1 MESPKQS
8 QILNN
13 GLYRVIKPFSII
25 EEHLLGVQAVISEQL
40 CGHPHTE
47 GIERLIAH
55 IRSQSGKMLRPGLV
69 LLSGLCAQRGQAHCG
84 KVSDEHIKVAAI
96 FEIIHE
102 ATLLHDDVID
112 EADKRR
118 GQRSL
123 NRLYGNESAV
133 LLGDFLL
140 SKVFSMSARLN
151 GDVAGAIAAA
161 AAITCRG
168 ELNQNLQKRN
178 WNLTQEQYLE
188 IIADKTA
195 EIFRSCCQIGA
206 RLSSTDANTAERLG
220 EYGLNLGIAFQIAD
234 DVLDIVGDEEKAGKT
249 LGTDFAE
256 TKLTLPLIHLLGSV
270 DEKRREEIISLVS
283 RTDPK
288 ASSEVAVIL
297 ANNGSV
303 EYSGDFVRQYIC
315 RAINSLESVA
325 DSEAKSALI
334 DTARFVAN
342 RAEK

>member
-8 QILNN
+8 QILAN
-13 GLYRVIKPFSII
+13 GLYQVIKPFSII
-25 EEHLLGVQAVISEQL
+25 KEHLLNVQTVISEQL
-40 CGHPHTE
+40 CEHPHTE

-55 IRSQSGKMLRPGLV
+55 IHSRPGKMLRPGLV
-69 LLSGLCAQRGQAHCG
+69 LLSGLCAQRGQAYRG
-84 KVSDEHIKVAAI
+84 QLNSEHIKVAAI
-96 FEIIHE
+96 FELIHE

-140 SKVFSMSARLN
+140 SKVFSMSARLHS
-151 GDVAGAIAAA
+151 DVAGAIASTAG
-161 AAITCRG
+161 ITCQG

-178 WNLTQEQYLE
+178 WDLTQEQYIE

-195 EIFRSCCQIGA
+195 EIFRSCCHIGA
-206 RLSSTDANTAERLG
+206 RLSSADLDTAQKLG

-256 TKLTLPLIHLLGSV
+256 TKPTLPLIHLLGSI
-270 DEKRREEIISLVS
+270 DGERREEIISLVS
-283 RTDPK
+283 RAGSK
-288 ASSEVAVIL
+288 ASSEVVTIL
-297 ANNGSV
+297 AGNGSV
-303 EYSGDFVRQYIC
+303 EYSRDCVRRYVS
-315 RAINSLESVA
+315 RAIDSLESLP
-325 DSEAKSALI
+325 DNEAKSALI
-334 DTARFVAN
+334 DTAKLVAN
-342 RAEK
+342 RTEK

>member
-8 QILNN
+8 QISAN
-13 GLYRVIKPFSII
+13 GPYRVIKPFSII
-25 EEHLLGVQAVISEQL
+25 AEHLLEVQAVISEQL
-40 CGHPHTE
+40 YGHPHTE
-47 GIERLIAH
+47 GIDRLIAH

-69 LLSGLCAQRGQAHCG
+69 LLSGLCCG
-84 KVSDEHIKVAAI
+84 KVGDEHIRVAAI

-140 SKVFSMSARLN
+140 SKVFSMSAQLN
-151 GDVAGAIAAA
+151 SDVAGAIAATA
-161 AAITCRG
+161 GITCWG

-178 WNLTQEQYLE
+178 WNLTQEQYIE

-206 RLSSTDANTAERLG
+206 RLSSADADTAQRLG

-256 TKLTLPLIHLLGSV
+256 TKPTLPLIHLLGSV
-270 DEKRREEIISLVS
+270 DDNRREEIISLISQVGS
-283 RTDPK
+283 K
-288 ASSEVAVIL
+288 ASSEVITIL
-297 ANNGSV
+297 ASNGSV
-303 EYSGDFVRQYIC
+303 EYSKDFVRRYVG
-315 RAINSLESVA
+315 RAIESLESLP
-325 DSEAKSALI
+325 DSGAKSALI
-334 DTARFVAN
+334 DAACFVAN
-342 RAEK
+342 RIV

>member
-8 QILNN
+8 QILTN
-13 GLYRVIKPFSII
+13 GPYRLIKPFSII
-25 EEHLLGVQAVISEQL
+25 EEQLLSVQAVISEQL

-47 GIERLIAH
+47 GIDRLIAH

-69 LLSGLCAQRGQAHCG
+69 LLSGLCAQ
-84 KVSDEHIKVAAI
+84 VSDEHIKAAAI

-123 NRLYGNESAV
+123 NQLYGNESAV

-140 SKVFSMSARLN
+140 SKVFSMSAKLN
-151 GDVAGAIAAA
+151 SDVAGAIAAA
-161 AAITCRG
+161 AAITCQG

-178 WNLTQEQYLE
+178 WNLTQKQYIE

-195 EIFRSCCQIGA
+195 EIFRSCCHIGA
-206 RLSSTDANTAERLG
+206 RLSSAEAETAQKLG
-220 EYGLNLGIAFQIAD
+220 DYGLNLGIAFQIAD
-234 DVLDIVGDEEKAGKT
+234 DVLDIVGDEEKTGKT

-256 TKLTLPLIHLLGSV
+256 TKPTLPLIHLLGSING
-270 DEKRREEIISLVS
+270 ERRKEIIGLIS
-283 RTDPK
+283 RAGSM
-288 ASSEVAVIL
+288 ASSEVAAIL
-297 ANNGSV
+297 VNHGSV
-303 EYSGDFVRQYIC
+303 EYSRDCVLQYVS
-315 RAINSLESVA
+315 RAIDSLDSLG

-334 DTARFVAN
+334 ETAKFVAS
-342 RAEK
+342 RVA

>member
-8 QILNN
+8 QILTN

-25 EEHLLGVQAVISEQL
+25 EEHMLGVQAVISEQL
-40 CGHPHTE
+40 CEHPHTE

-55 IRSQSGKMLRPGLV
+55 IHSQPGKMLRPGLV
-69 LLSGLCAQRGQAHCG
+69 LLSGLCCGQLN
-84 KVSDEHIKVAAI
+84 SEHIKVAAI
-96 FEIIHE
+96 FELIHE

-118 GQRSL
+118 GQQSL
-123 NRLYGNESAV
+123 NRLCGNESAV

-151 GDVAGAIAAA
+151 SDVAGAIAATA
-161 AAITCRG
+161 GITCQG

-178 WNLTQEQYLE
+178 WNLTQQQYIE

-195 EIFRSCCQIGA
+195 EIFRSCCHIGA
-206 RLSSTDANTAERLG
+206 KLSTAEENTAQRLG
-220 EYGLNLGIAFQIAD
+220 AYGLNLGIAFQIAD

-256 TKLTLPLIHLLGSV
+256 TKPTLPLIHLLGSI
-270 DEKRREEIISLVS
+270 DGERREQIINLIS
-283 RTDPK
+283 RAGSK
-288 ASSEVAVIL
+288 ASSEVAAIL
-297 ANNGSV
+297 TNNGSV
-303 EYSGDFVRQYIC
+303 EYSRDCVRQHIS
-315 RAINSLESVA
+315 RAIDSLESLP

>member
-1 MESPKQS
+1 
-8 QILNN
+8 
-13 GLYRVIKPFSII
+13 VIKPFSVI
-25 EEHLLGVQAVISEQL
+25 EKHLLGVQTEISGQL

-47 GIERLIAH
+47 GIEKLIAH
-55 IRSQSGKMLRPGLV
+55 IHSQSGKMLRPGLV
-69 LLSGLCAQRGQAHCG
+69 LLSGLCCG
-84 KVSDEHIKVAAI
+84 KVSSEHIKAAAI

-140 SKVFSMSARLN
+140 SKVFSMSARLHS
-151 GDVAGAIAAA
+151 DVAGAIAATA
-161 AAITCRG
+161 GITCQG

-178 WNLTQEQYLE
+178 WNLTQEQYIE

-195 EIFRSCCQIGA
+195 EIFRSCCHIGA
-206 RLSSTDANTAERLG
+206 RLSLAETETAQKLG

-234 DVLDIVGDEEKAGKT
+234 DVLDIVGDEEEAGKT

-256 TKLTLPLIHLLGSV
+256 TKPTLPLIHLLGSV
-270 DEKRREEIISLVS
+270 DGERRKEIISLI
-283 RTDPK
+283 TQAGLK
-288 ASSEVAVIL
+288 AESEVAAIL

-303 EYSGDFVRQYIC
+303 EYSRDCVRQYVS
-315 RAINSLESVA
+315 RAIESLEPLP

-334 DTARFVAN
+334 DTAGYVAA
-342 RAEK
+342 RADFGELSRGEK

>member
-8 QILNN
+8 QILTN

-69 LLSGLCAQRGQAHCG
+69 LLSGLCCGQ
-84 KVSDEHIKVAAI
+84 VSDEHIKVAAI

-118 GQRSL
+118 GQQSL
-123 NRLYGNESAV
+123 NQLYGNESAV

-140 SKVFSMSARLN
+140 SKVFSMSARLHS
-151 GDVAGAIAAA
+151 DVAGAIAAA
-161 AAITCRG
+161 AGMTCQG

-178 WNLTQEQYLE
+178 WNLTQEQYIE
-188 IIADKTA
+188 IIANKTA

-206 RLSSTDANTAERLG
+206 RLSGAEADTAQKLG

-256 TKLTLPLIHLLGSV
+256 TKPTLPLIHLLGSV
-270 DEKRREEIISLVS
+270 DENRREKIISLITQAGS
-283 RTDPK
+283 K
-288 ASSEVAVIL
+288 AESELTVIL

-303 EYSGDFVRQYIC
+303 EYSRDCVRRYVS
-315 RAINSLESVA
+315 RAIESLESLP
-325 DSEAKSALI
+325 DSSAKSALI
-334 DTARFVAN
+334 DTARFVAS
-342 RAEK
+342 RVA

>member
-1 MESPKQS
+1 MESPKRS
-8 QILNN
+8 HILANN
-13 GLYRVIKPFSII
+13 LYRVIEPFSTI
-25 EEHLLGVQAVISEQL
+25 EEHLVRVQEVISEQF
-40 CGHPHTE
+40 CEHPQTA

-69 LLSGLCAQRGQAHCG
+69 LLSGLCCGQVC
-84 KVSDEHIKVAAI
+84 DEHIRVAAI

-118 GQRSL
+118 GQQAL

-140 SKVFSMSARLN
+140 SKVFSMSAELHS
-151 GDVAGAIAAA
+151 GVAGAIASAA
-161 AAITCRG
+161 GKTCQG

-178 WNLTQEQYLE
+178 WRLTQQQYIE

-206 RLSSTDANTAERLG
+206 QLGGAEADTAQKLG
-220 EYGLNLGIAFQIAD
+220 DYGLNLGVAFQIAD

-249 LGTDFAE
+249 LGTDFVE
-256 TKLTLPLIHLLGSV
+256 TKPTLPLIHLLGSV
-270 DEKRREEIISLVS
+270 DDSRRAGIISIVGGS
-283 RTDPK
+283 EPK
-288 ASSEVAVIL
+288 ARGEL
-297 ANNGSV
+297 AALLADNGSL
-303 EYSGDFVRQYIC
+303 EYSMVCVRQYV
-315 RAINSLESVA
+315 RHAIESLQSLPA
-325 DSEAKSALI
+325 GAAKAALI
-334 DTARFVAN
+334 DTAEFVAA
-342 RAEK
+342 RAGK

>member
-1 MESPKQS
+1 MKLPKQS
-8 QILNN
+8 QILNH

-25 EEHLLGVQAVISEQL
+25 EEYLLSVQAEISRQL
-40 CGHPHTE
+40 CEHPHTE

-84 KVSDEHIKVAAI
+84 QVNSEHIKVAAI

-118 GQRSL
+118 GQQSL

-151 GDVAGAIAAA
+151 SDFAGAIAATA
-161 AAITCRG
+161 GITCRG
-168 ELNQNLQKRN
+168 ELNQNLQKSN

-195 EIFRSCCQIGA
+195 EIFRSCCHIGA
-206 RLSSTDANTAERLG
+206 RLSSAEAETAQRLG

-256 TKLTLPLIHLLGSV
+256 TKPTLPLIHLLAGSNN
-270 DEKRREEIISLVS
+270 ERREEIIGLLNRAGSK
-283 RTDPK
+283 TK
-288 ASSEVAVIL
+288 TEIAAIL

-303 EYSGDFVRQYIC
+303 KYSIDCVQQYVS
-315 RAINSLESVA
+315 RATDSLQSLP
-325 DSEAKSALI
+325 DNEAKSALI
-334 DTARFVAN
+334 DTAKLIAN